1 MELKKRLYVRRKIN
15 ELTPDSIINYP
26 KRNRTQDEIRLYNR
40 LYYALVKR
48 NSAYYKHYAKE
59 YHSKHKD
66 VYKYKYKQATIE
78 SMNNKRKIKIVQMRV
93 KIEEPT
99 EENKFIIEI

>member
-1 MELKKRLYVRRKIN
+1 MELKKRLYMKRQIN
-15 ELTPDSIINYP
+15 EMTPDKIINYP

-59 YHSKHKD
+59 YHAKHKD

-78 SMNNKRKIKIVQMRV
+78 SINNKRNIKIVQMRV

>member
-1 MELKKRLYVRRKIN
+1 MKRQIN
-15 ELTPDSIINYP
+15 EMTPDKIINYP

-59 YHSKHKD
+59 YHAKHKD
-66 VYKYKYKQATIE
+66 VYKYKYKQPTIE
-78 SMNNKRKIKIVQMRV
+78 SMNNKRQIKIVQMRV

-99 EENKFIIEI
+99 EENKFIIEIYNL